1 MVNST
6 QLLEVDINKIATD
19 LNGKLDRDGINASSD
34 ALHNMG
40 GAKIQVTSEPVLQQ
54 DNILYLVPEEE

>member
-1 MVNST
+1 MIDSA
-6 QLLEVDINKIATD
+6 QLLEVDINKIVTD

-34 ALHNMG
+34 TLHNIG
-40 GAKIQVTSEPVLQQ
+40 GVKVMVVSEPVLQP

>member
-1 MVNST
+1 MTDST

-19 LNGKLDRDGINASSD
+19 LNGKLDRDGTNASSD

-40 GAKIQVTSEPVLQQ
+40 GVKVMVVSEPVLQQ
-54 DNILYLVPEEE
+54 DNILYLVPED